1 MAVQYISVTDDV
13 RELASSVISAQF
25 PDTEIQEEQRAAFGV
40 IAVWTHK
47 DDWDFNDF
55 EFRALQKIEAQLAK
69 AYIMEHYGGPT
80 YNNVVQSTYDNIFGT
95 TAKKGLLDKIIENME
110 TVIEDT
116 EQSVDRTDNKS
127 PNLNP
132 DAEWS
137 SKLSPSLRSDLVGNL
152 E

>member
-1 MAVQYISVTDDV
+1 LVEYISVTQDV

-25 PDTEIQEEQRAAFGV
+25 PDGEIVEEQKAAYGV

-47 DDWDFNDF
+47 NDWDNNDF
-55 EFRALQKIEAQLAK
+55 EFVALQKIEAQLAK

-95 TAKKGLLDKIIENME
+95 TAKKGQLDKIIENMQT
-110 TVIEDT
+110 TVDDT
-116 EQSVDRTDNKS
+116 EESVTRTDYQS

-137 SKLSPSLRSDLVGNL
+137 SKLSQSLRSDIIGNL